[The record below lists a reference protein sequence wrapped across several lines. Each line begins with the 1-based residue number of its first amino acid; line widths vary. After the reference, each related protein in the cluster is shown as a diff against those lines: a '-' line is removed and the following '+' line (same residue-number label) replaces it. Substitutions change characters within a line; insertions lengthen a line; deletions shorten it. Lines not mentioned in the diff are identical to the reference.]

1 MVLEML
7 ANIFEVCILPLLAVL
22 TGYAVQFIRAKSAE
36 TAARTENETAQKYIK
51 MIEKTITDCII
62 ATNQTYTNSLK
73 EQGKFD
79 EEAQKIAFEKSFN
92 AIMAILSEDA
102 KDYIIATTGD
112 INVYLTQKIEA
123 EVSKNRITPTQE

>member
-7 ANIFEVCILPLLAVL
+7 SDIFEVCILPLLAVL

-36 TAARTENETAQKYIK
+36 TAARTENELAQKYIK
-51 MIEKTITDCII
+51 MIEKTITDVII

-79 EEAQKIAFEKSFN
+79 EEAQKIAFQKSFD
-92 AIMAILSEDA
+92 AIMAILSDDA
-102 KDYIIATTGD
+102 KEYIISTTGD
-112 INVYLTQKIEA
+112 INIYLTQMIEA
-123 EVSKNRITPTQE
+123 EVSKNK

>member
-1 MVLEML
+1 MILEML
-7 ANIFEVCILPLLAVL
+7 SDIFEVCILPLLAVL

-51 MIEKTITDCII
+51 MIEKTITDVII

-79 EEAQKIAFEKSFN
+79 EEAQKIAFQKSFD
-92 AIMAILSEDA
+92 AIMAILSDDA
-102 KDYIIATTGD
+102 KEYIISTTGD
-112 INVYLTQKIEA
+112 INIYLTQMIEA
-123 EVSKNRITPTQE
+123 EVNKNK

>member
-7 ANIFEVCILPLLAVL
+7 ADIFEVCILPLLAVL

-36 TAARTENETAQKYIK
+36 TAVRTENETAQKYIK
-51 MIEKTITDCII
+51 MIEKTITDVII

-79 EEAQKIAFEKSFN
+79 EEAQKIAFQKSFD
-92 AIMAILSEDA
+92 AIMAILSDDA
-102 KDYIIATTGD
+102 KEYIISTTGD
-112 INVYLTQKIEA
+112 INIYLTQMIEA
-123 EVSKNRITPTQE
+123 EVSKNK

>member
-1 MVLEML
+1 ML
-7 ANIFEVCILPLLAVL
+7 ADIFEVCILPLLAVL

-102 KDYIIATTGD
+102 KNYIIATTGD

>member
-7 ANIFEVCILPLLAVL
+7 ADIFEVCILPLLAVL

>member
-7 ANIFEVCILPLLAVL
+7 ADIFEVCILPLLAVL

-102 KDYIIATTGD
+102 KNYIIATTGD

-123 EVSKNRITPTQE
+123 EVSKNRITPTQK

>member
-7 ANIFEVCILPLLAVL
+7 TDIFEVCILPLLAVL

-51 MIEKTITDCII
+51 MIEKTITDVII

-79 EEAQKIAFEKSFN
+79 EEAQKVAFQKSFD
-92 AIMAILSEDA
+92 AIMAILSDDA
-102 KDYIIATTGD
+102 KEYIISTTGD
-112 INVYLTQKIEA
+112 INIYLTQMIEA
-123 EVSKNRITPTQE
+123 EVNKNK

>member
-1 MVLEML
+1 MALEML
-7 ANIFEVCILPLLAVL
+7 AQIFEVCILPLLAVL
-22 TGYAVQFIRAKSAE
+22 TGYAVQFIKAKSAE
-36 TAARTENETAQKYIK
+36 SAARTENETAQKYIK

-92 AIMAILSEDA
+92 AVMTILSDDA
-102 KDYIIATTGD
+102 KQYIIETTGD

-123 EVSKNRITPTQE
+123 TVNQNKK

>member
-1 MVLEML
+1 MALEMI
-7 ANIFEVCILPLLAVL
+7 ADIFEVCILPLLAVL

>member
-1 MVLEML
+1 MALEMI
-7 ANIFEVCILPLLAVL
+7 ADIFEVCILPLLAVL

-51 MIEKTITDCII
+51 MIEKTITDVII

-79 EEAQKIAFEKSFN
+79 EEAQKVAFQKSFD
-92 AIMAILSEDA
+92 AIMAILSDDA
-102 KDYIIATTGD
+102 KEYIISTTGD
-112 INVYLTQKIEA
+112 INIYLTQMIEA
-123 EVSKNRITPTQE
+123 EVSKNK

>member
-7 ANIFEVCILPLLAVL
+7 ADIFEVCILPLLAVL

-123 EVSKNRITPTQE
+123 EVSKNRITPTQG

>member
-1 MVLEML
+1 MVIEML
-7 ANIFEVCILPLLAVL
+7 SDIFEVCILPLLAVL

-51 MIEKTITDCII
+51 MIEKTITDVII

-79 EEAQKIAFEKSFN
+79 EEAQKIAFQKSFD
-92 AIMAILSEDA
+92 AIMAILSDDA
-102 KDYIIATTGD
+102 KEYIISTTGD
-112 INVYLTQKIEA
+112 INIYLTQMIEA
-123 EVSKNRITPTQE
+123 EVSKNK

>member
-1 MVLEML
+1 MVIEML
-7 ANIFEVCILPLLAVL
+7 SDIFEVCILPLLAVL

-36 TAARTENETAQKYIK
+36 TAARTENELAQKYIK
-51 MIEKTITDCII
+51 MIEKTITDVII

-79 EEAQKIAFEKSFN
+79 EEAQKIAFQKSFD

-102 KDYIIATTGD
+102 KEYIISTTGD
-112 INVYLTQKIEA
+112 INIYLTQMIEA
-123 EVSKNRITPTQE
+123 EVSKNK

>member
-1 MVLEML
+1 MLIEML
-7 ANIFEVCILPLLAVL
+7 SDIFEVCILPLLAVL

-51 MIEKTITDCII
+51 MIEKTITDVII

-79 EEAQKIAFEKSFN
+79 EEAQKVAFQKSFD
-92 AIMAILSEDA
+92 AIMAILSDDA
-102 KDYIIATTGD
+102 KEYIISTTGD
-112 INVYLTQKIEA
+112 INIYLTQMIEA
-123 EVSKNRITPTQE
+123 EVSKNK

>member
-1 MVLEML
+1 MGLEML
-7 ANIFEVCILPLLAVL
+7 ADIFEVCILPLLAVL

-102 KDYIIATTGD
+102 KNYIVATTGD

-123 EVSKNRITPTQE
+123 EVSKNRIIPTQE

>member
-7 ANIFEVCILPLLAVL
+7 SDIFEVCILPLLAVL

-51 MIEKTITDCII
+51 MIEKTITDVII

-79 EEAQKIAFEKSFN
+79 EEAQKVAFQKSFD
-92 AIMAILSEDA
+92 AIMAILSDDA
-102 KDYIIATTGD
+102 KEYIISTTGD
-112 INVYLTQKIEA
+112 INIYLTQMIEA
-123 EVSKNRITPTQE
+123 EVSKNK

>member
-7 ANIFEVCILPLLAVL
+7 ADIFEVCILPLLAVL

-36 TAARTENETAQKYIK
+36 TAARAENETAQKYIK
-51 MIEKTITDCII
+51 MIEKTITDVII

-79 EEAQKIAFEKSFN
+79 EEAQKIAFQKSFD
-92 AIMAILSEDA
+92 AIMAILSDDA
-102 KDYIIATTGD
+102 KEYIISTTGD
-112 INVYLTQKIEA
+112 INIYLTQMIEA
-123 EVSKNRITPTQE
+123 EVNKNK